1 MYTMMNGLNKA
12 AAVVLPLLG
21 KHPTEYPRFRD
32 CWIGKVRD
40 STTEKDNLGIAV
52 KESDN
57 DYGFITIYIRTG
69 GNNRKD
75 YQEQIDKMRADPLYV
90 EDYDDSF
97 DNTYAY
103 FVYKLPEKWT
113 EDARAIMTTGRAKE
127 VSKEYVDKLIEVM
140 PERAELIIDAC
151 L

>member
-32 CWIGKVRD
+32 CWIGKVKD
-40 STTEKDNLGIAV
+40 SATEVDSYGIPK

-57 DYGFITIYIRTG
+57 DYNFVTIYTRIG
-69 GNNRKD
+69 GNNREV
-75 YQEQIDKMRADPLYV
+75 YQEQIDEMRANPLYIK
-90 EDYDDSF
+90 DYDDSF
-97 DNTYAY
+97 DNTYASFIY
-103 FVYKLPEKWT
+103 RLPEKWI
-113 EDARAIMTTGRAKE
+113 EDAKIMMTGNPKK